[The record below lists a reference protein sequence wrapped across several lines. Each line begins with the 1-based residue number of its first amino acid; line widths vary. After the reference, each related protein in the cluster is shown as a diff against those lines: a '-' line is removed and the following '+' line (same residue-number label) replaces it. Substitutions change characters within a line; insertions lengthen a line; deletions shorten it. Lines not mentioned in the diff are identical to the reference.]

1 MRRCFLNMKKE
12 GFGLDP
18 GSLGGGHPSNLFR
31 HCHKVLMVYYIRK
44 R

>member
-1 MRRCFLNMKKE
+1 MFFEMKKE

-18 GSLGGGHPSNLFR
+18 FFR
-31 HCHKVLMVYYIRK
+31 HCHKVLVVYIRK

>member
-12 GFGLDP
+12 GFGLDQR
-18 GSLGGGHPSNLFR
+18 SQGGLESFFR
-31 HCHKVLMVYYIRK
+31 HCHKVLVVYYIRK

>member
-1 MRRCFLNMKKE
+1 MFFEYEKKKV
-12 GFGLDP
+12 LD
-18 GSLGGGHPSNLFR
+18 LTRDHWGHPSNLFR

>member
-18 GSLGGGHPSNLFR
+18 GSLGGHPSNLFR